1 MGIVPP
7 LNLSGT
13 YTVKTPFV
21 LVDGVTYSC
30 IAQREYKDLVINN
43 VSVYDRF
50 YSPYNISR
58 AEYEADV
65 KNNAVMITL
74 FSDDA
79 PTVYIPS
86 TYITSYPDL
95 SAVTFRHRVLSI
107 SLGAIPDTMP
117 LDDFISKVGSLSSDV
132 LGVIPTVTQHSVS
145 LSTTVSTQAAN
156 AFEAARQARIKDRTS
171 EHAQLLAA
179 QAENNDLRQR
189 NALLEQALISA
200 GATNQ

>member
-189 NALLEQALISA
+189 NALLEQALIAA

>member
-1 MGIVPP
+1 MSIVPP
-7 LNLSGT
+7 LNLAGT

-21 LVDGVTYSC
+21 LVAGVSYTC

-43 VSVYDRF
+43 ISVYDRF
-50 YSPYNISR
+50 YSPYGISQ
-58 AEYEADV
+58 ADYEADV

-86 TYITSYPDL
+86 TYILSYPDL
-95 SAVTFRHRVLSI
+95 SAITFRHRVLSI
-107 SLGAIPDTMP
+107 SMGAIPDSMP
-117 LDDFISKVGSLSSDV
+117 LDDFVSKVASLASDV
-132 LGVIPTVTQHSVS
+132 LGVEPTVSQHSVS

-156 AFEAARQARIKDRTS
+156 AFEAARQARIKDRTT

-179 QAENNDLRQR
+179 QAENAELRQR
-189 NALLEQALISA
+189 NSLLEEVLANSGL
-200 GATNQ
+200 TN

>member
-13 YTVKTPFV
+13 YTVKAPFV
-21 LVDGVTYSC
+21 LVAGVSYSC

-107 SLGAIPDTMP
+107 SLGAVPDTMP
-117 LDDFISKVGSLSSDV
+117 LEDFISKVASLTSDV
-132 LGVIPTVTQHSVS
+132 IGVVPTVTQHSVS

-179 QAENNDLRQR
+179 QSENNDLRQR
-189 NALLEQALISA
+189 NALLEQALIAA

>member
-13 YTVKTPFV
+13 YTVKAPFV
-21 LVDGVTYSC
+21 LATGVTYSC

-189 NALLEQALISA
+189 NALLEQALIAA